1 MSTAANVKVSRDE
14 QAWEVEIQAEVP
26 AESFAHYRAQA
37 LKEVASTAKLDGF
50 RPGKAPEDAVLR
62 VYGEDAILRHAAEH
76 AIEHELPE
84 LLAKEQIAVVEAPRV
99 TTSTP
104 ENGKPLTFTARAA
117 LAPKIELP
125 DYKSISENHRA
136 LEEVSVS
143 DDEHKEALTHL
154 RRERFRI
161 DKMEA
166 GTEPQKAAEEAKA
179 MAEADLPALD
189 DVFVQSLGYADTNAF
204 SEALRQNIHNEKQ
217 LRAMEKR
224 RAAILDEL
232 VKGATIKYPASLL
245 EYELDDMEA
254 RVKDDLARIGR
265 TWEQYL
271 SETKKTREE
280 LLDSWKEAADRRAK
294 VRLILGEIARREQIE
309 PDEKAVEH
317 ELGHAK
323 QHYPD
328 AKDDVLRTHLAHAMR
343 NDMTLRFLESGEKQ
357 PYPAHEHHHDHEH

>member
-1 MSTAANVKVSRDE
+1 MSTATNVKVSRDE
-14 QAWEVEIQAEVP
+14 NAWEIEIKAEIP

-104 ENGKPLTFTARAA
+104 ESGKALTFTARAA

-125 DYKSISENHRA
+125 DYKAISEKNRA

-143 DDEHKEALTHL
+143 DTEHTEALAHL
-154 RRERFRI
+154 RRERLRI
-161 DKMEA
+161 DKIEA

-189 DVFVQSLGYADTNAF
+189 DVFVQSLGYADTTAF

-224 RAAILDEL
+224 RALILDEL
-232 VKGATIKYPASLL
+232 VKGSTIKYPSSLL

-254 RVKDDLARIGR
+254 RVKDDLARIGQ
-265 TWEQYL
+265 TWEGYL
-271 SETKKTREE
+271 AEVKKTREE
-280 LLDSWKEAADRRAK
+280 LRDSWKEAADRRAK
-294 VRLILGEIARREQIE
+294 VRLLLGEIARREQID
-309 PDEKAVEH
+309 PDQAAVEH

-328 AKDDVLRTHLAHAMR
+328 AKDEVLRVHLMHAMR

-357 PYPAHEHHHDHEH
+357 PYPSHDHSHDH